1 MSMPKTKLCVSIPSY
16 VVCIVHVYL
25 VPDIRQCSQCIE
37 VSPILCPFSTQSI
50 HSYVMKCHLN
60 SLSMLMPG
68 LSLDVSATH
77 GRHYKCQT
85 KSKAAKSPFVQFKT
99 HSVSQRR
106 VKTGRP
112 FTELLPLCCCDLQN
126 TTLQVCSQQLCRF

>member
-1 MSMPKTKLCVSIPSY
+1 MCLYTILC
-16 VVCIVHVYL
+16 CVHC
-25 VPDIRQCSQCIE
+25 PRIFSTRHQTMQCIE

-68 LSLDVSATH
+68 LSLDVSATK
-77 GRHYKCQT
+77 GGHYKCQT

-106 VKTGRP
+106 VRAQ
-112 FTELLPLCCCDLQN
+112 EDHLLNYSLSAAVICR
-126 TTLQVCSQQLCRF
+126 TQLCKSAVNNSADFEATV

>member
-16 VVCIVHVYL
+16 VVCIVH
-25 VPDIRQCSQCIE
+25 IFSTRHQTMQCIE

-50 HSYVMKCHLN
+50 HSYVMKRHLN

-68 LSLDVSATH
+68 LSLDVSATMEDIIC
-77 GRHYKCQT
+77 KCQT

-99 HSVSQRR
+99 HSVSQWR
-106 VKTGRP
+106 VRAQ
-112 FTELLPLCCCDLQN
+112 EDHLLNYSLSAA
-126 TTLQVCSQQLCRF
+126 V